1 MIQRTAFADV
11 LDAVEHL
18 EPDAQVELVA
28 VLNRR
33 LAERGRERIAA
44 TVAQARR
51 EFASGQ
57 STPMTATEIV
67 REAIS

>member
-18 EPDAQVELVA
+18 EPNAQVELVA
-28 VLNRR
+28 LLNRR

-44 TVAQARR
+44 TVAKARR
-51 EFASGQ
+51 EFASGLR
-57 STPMTATEIV
+57 SRGE
-67 REAIS
+67 RGRG